1 MDLKKLFMQRRA
13 PYVLLALEKAHTATE
28 IAKKIDMMQSNV
40 SKILAD
46 FNNFGITEKK
56 KVGRTSHITL
66 TERGREIASA
76 IKELRNILEK
86 SG

>member
-1 MDLKKLFMQRRA
+1 MQRRA
-13 PYVLLALEKAHTATE
+13 PYVLLALERYHTATE
-28 IAKKIDMMQSNV
+28 VAKKIGMMQSNV

-46 FNNFGITEKK
+46 FNSFGITEKK
-56 KVGRTSHITL
+56 KVGRTSRITL
-66 TERGREIASA
+66 TEKGREIASA